1 MPSYL
6 SIPPILRWLSWLTP
20 VAYAFE
26 GLMLN
31 EFSDLQFESDLI
43 GVSGNTVSPVEI
55 GGNQWLTG
63 YNLPRSAFSGTTGIK
78 VFDIFMVF
86 LFALV
91 YDTLGFHFIEKT
103 RTWYHHQIRRPQ
115 ATVKKSFGIGS
126 NRNRLRLAVASDSQ
140 VNNANE
146 DSSWPSSLI
155 AKNISYEVPL
165 KTKSAGINIRKTI
178 RKMTTKFAGKK
189 VSASINDEADSD
201 RNSWVQNEPAQS
213 TIRLL
218 DHVDVHFRRGRMTCL
233 MGTSGAGKVSYFIL
247 RLLSTTYV
255 HHAHKVTC
263 YPFLLSKTTLLD
275 VIAGYKTGGTI
286 TGDILID
293 GRVKDPLTWRKIS
306 GYAEQQDILNPY
318 LSVLETLRFTA
329 NCRLPRSVDKESVI
343 QRVLSLMDLEE
354 WSDHIIG
361 REKDGE

>member
-55 GGNQWLTG
+55 GGNQWLEG
-63 YNLPRSAFSGTTGIK
+63 YNIPRSAFSGTTGIK

-201 RNSWVQNEPAQS
+201 RNIWFPNEPAQS

-233 MGTSGAGKVSYFIL
+233 MGTSGAGKVSYFIYFDCYQPHMFIML
-247 RLLSTTYV
+247 TKSHATLFYFQRL
-255 HHAHKVTC
+255 HC
-263 YPFLLSKTTLLD
+263 WMLLLGTRQVVPLLGTFSSMVGSK
-275 VIAGYKTGGTI
+275 I
-286 TGDILID
+286 
-293 GRVKDPLTWRKIS
+293 
-306 GYAEQQDILNPY
+306 
-318 LSVLETLRFTA
+318 
-329 NCRLPRSVDKESVI
+329 
-343 QRVLSLMDLEE
+343 
-354 WSDHIIG
+354 H
-361 REKDGE
+361 

>member
-55 GGNQWLTG
+55 GGNQWLAG
-63 YNLPRSAFSGTTGIK
+63 YNLARSAFSGSTGIK

-233 MGTSGAGKVSYFIL
+233 MGTSGAGKVSYFI
-247 RLLSTTYV
+247 
-255 HHAHKVTC
+255 
-263 YPFLLSKTTLLD
+263 
-275 VIAGYKTGGTI
+275 
-286 TGDILID
+286 
-293 GRVKDPLTWRKIS
+293 
-306 GYAEQQDILNPY
+306 
-318 LSVLETLRFTA
+318 
-329 NCRLPRSVDKESVI
+329 
-343 QRVLSLMDLEE
+343 
-354 WSDHIIG
+354 
-361 REKDGE
+361 